1 MKNTELIAVLLEVL
15 RGRVGKW
22 DVIKDAI
29 SSTGQTVRL
38 IAIIVTTA
46 ISTGLTAFLVE
57 LLIHRR

>member
-1 MKNTELIAVLLEVL
+1 MKVADLIAVLLEVL

-38 IAIIVTTA
+38 IAIIVTMA
-46 ISTGLTAFLVE
+46 ISTGLMAFLVD
-57 LLIHRR
+57 LLVHRR

>member
-1 MKNTELIAVLLEVL
+1 MKVADLIAVLLEVL

-38 IAIIVTTA
+38 IAIIVTMA
-46 ISTGLTAFLVE
+46 ISTGLTVFLVD
-57 LLIHRR
+57 LLVHRR